1 MKYNIIKLLE
11 LNRIGIISLLILFS
25 ACSDKNEEIIE
36 PPLPEG
42 DIVPLSVGNQW
53 VFNSYNSETNVLDA
67 TITMDIIDKL
77 SDNRYQYGWTVEY
90 INGDFRYSQGT
101 CQLKEDGYYQAS
113 LLYKYPA
120 KKGEEYSNGLSNIK
134 VSSLY
139 EVITVPAGTFKCIRY
154 ETYWSDFEGGW
165 KFDCYTWVSPGVG
178 QIAESKEISGN
189 YFRQLATYTI
199 K

>member
-1 MKYNIIKLLE
+1 MKYGFIKLLD
-11 LNRIGIISLLILFS
+11 LNRIGMISLLILLG
-25 ACSDKNEEIIE
+25 ACSDKNEEITD

-53 VFNSYNSETNVLDA
+53 VFDSYNSKTHTLDA

-77 SDNRYQYGWTVEY
+77 SDNEYQFGWTVDY
-90 INGDFRYSQGT
+90 INGDFMYHQGT
-101 CQLKEDGYYQAS
+101 CQLKEDGYYEPA

-165 KFDCYTWVSPGVG
+165 NFDCYTWVSPGVG
-178 QIAESKEISGN
+178 QIAESKEIGGN
-189 YFRQLATYTI
+189 YFRQLASYTI
-199 K
+199 L

>member
-1 MKYNIIKLLE
+1 
-11 LNRIGIISLLILFS
+11 
-25 ACSDKNEEIIE
+25 
-36 PPLPEG
+36 
-42 DIVPLSVGNQW
+42 
-53 VFNSYNSETNVLDA
+53 
-67 TITMDIIDKL
+67 MDIIDKL